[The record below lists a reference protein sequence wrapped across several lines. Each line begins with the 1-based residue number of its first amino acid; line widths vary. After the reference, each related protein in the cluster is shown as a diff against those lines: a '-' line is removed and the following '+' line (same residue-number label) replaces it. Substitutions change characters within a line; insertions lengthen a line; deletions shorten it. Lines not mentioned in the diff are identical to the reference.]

1 MSRPFSLY
9 LLIKFTDSTLLR
21 VFGLSP
27 RRLFFFILAVKI
39 PIWLQFSLIE
49 LILRHD
55 NNKTYSDVTLYLVS
69 QSGSMM
75 DGGEAYLPKIYL
87 GKDPSIM

>member
-9 LLIKFTDSTLLR
+9 LLIKFTNSILLR

-39 PIWLQFSLIE
+39 PIRLQLSLIE

-55 NNKTYSDVTLYLVS
+55 NNKTYSDATYYLVS
-69 QSGSMM
+69 QAGSMM
-75 DGGEAYLPKIYL
+75 DHGWR
-87 GKDPSIM
+87 